1 MGKIIAALLGWQI
14 AGFFGAI
21 IGFYIGS
28 YFDRGLDSFSRPL
41 SSSEQ
46 ARVGASYFE
55 TTFTL
60 LGYLAKAD
68 GRISEEEIAQAE
80 ALMSRMGLS
89 PNHRQQAIN
98 FFKAGSKS
106 DFSLDQ
112 TMQQFVGTCGR
123 MNNLK
128 QSLLNDLI
136 ALALADG
143 ELHPSER
150 QALQSIA
157 QYLGISK
164 ALFEKINAYNTML

>member
-1 MGKIIAALLGWQI
+1 MVKIIAALIGWQI

-106 DFSLDQ
+106 DF
-112 TMQQFVGTCGR
+112 FF
-123 MNNLK
+123 
-128 QSLLNDLI
+128 
-136 ALALADG
+136 
-143 ELHPSER
+143 
-150 QALQSIA
+150 
-157 QYLGISK
+157 Y
-164 ALFEKINAYNTML
+164 